1 MAHYYDIKYP
11 YLQYSYPDGI
21 MCSVSPKLLAV
32 LYKKHYGKK
41 PKTFFDCGAA
51 TGVVIKLAME
61 YGMDARGVDVR
72 DYFQCGWFAR
82 HPLFGWMSPVWIEQ
96 CGKHKGVAKSDLAK
110 LVTDGRIQIKSILD
124 CKPVKADLVYCNGIL
139 TYFDDE
145 TLPSVLAKFQK
156 TKMVCAIHNTI
167 EDYKIAEQMGDC
179 LGTCQTLKTVKSRD
193 WWIKTFAE
201 NGLDAKFNH
210 WLRCFVATPQK
221 QK

>member
-1 MAHYYDIKYP
+1 MAHYYDKKYP

-21 MCSVSPKLLAV
+21 MCSVPPKLLAV

-51 TGVVIKLAME
+51 TGVVIKLAMD
-61 YGMDARGVDVR
+61 YGMDARGVDIR
-72 DYFQCGWFAR
+72 DYFSHFAFY
-82 HPLFGWMSPVWIEQ
+82 HWIFSGQPFEVQ
-96 CGKHKGVAKSDLAK
+96 QGETRKGVAKSDLLK
-110 LVTDGRIQIKSILD
+110 LRQDGRIQIKSILD
-124 CKPVKADLVYCNGIL
+124 CKPIRADLVYCNGIL

-179 LGTCQTLKTVKSRD
+179 LGTCQTLKIVKSRD

-201 NGLDAKFNH
+201 NGFDAKFNH